1 MPPYISFVFPCCNE
15 TPGIDPGNRVQAL
28 VTGLLEQCR
37 RHGISSELILV
48 EWLATENQAPLGET
62 LRWHDEPGP
71 CTVRSIVIP
80 VGKRWRNVDSIPE
93 AVAANAGIRR
103 ARGRFVL
110 VADMDQPLSDEL
122 MESIGVQHQRFS
134 MLEWRDI
141 AAKDGSLMLGS
152 GWFRCEFAGSKP
164 FRWFNNDA
172 EISIQHSDSGRVLAL
187 DIEPGPG
194 VKMGP
199 TTLDVL
205 DDDDAKVVSVRL
217 ANRRVVNIPM
227 PPPNGHP
234 VRLRLR
240 VSNAGHRSSRDPR
253 PLNARVMR
261 CGLYEAPMTA
271 RSWTLMRRA
280 WWMLTRSAGSSLLP
294 EVQPRE
300 KWPGAVPKACGG
312 LRLLSR
318 KEWFDLHGL
327 PEFAAV
333 ARSGAGAY
341 SASSGSAAGPVEA
354 NSEDWGLGEQSLKD
368 VVVRE
373 GLPDP
378 QRPEFSSPRL
388 AVGIA
393 EMALA
398 AVLRSVPRPPLPRPG
413 AFGNAGLEDEVF
425 PPIENPPKISMV
437 TPSYQQGRFLEWTMR
452 SVLEQGYPN
461 LEYIV
466 MDGGSKDETRD
477 ILAQYKDR
485 LAYCESAPDK
495 GQADAV
501 ARGFARATGEIMGY
515 LNSDDLLAP
524 GALEF
529 VARYFA
535 AHPEVDAIYSHRVF
549 VDESNIVTRY
559 WILPPHHAWT
569 MKRWD
574 YIPQETCF
582 WRRRIYEQAG
592 GVDASYQ
599 FALDYDLFVR
609 FMERGRM
616 ERVNRFLGAF
626 REHPSSKTVL
636 QEGMHPEVARVQKE
650 HGITIAEWHRLPCLA
665 QHELLQIRSAKF
677 AGHGKRLPGALP
689 GIGYDYDQVWR
700 GKLNG
705 PRSSSRNN
713 SDIRPI

>member
-1 MPPYISFVFPCCNE
+1 MQTFV
-15 TPGIDPGNRVQAL
+15 TR
-28 VTGLLEQCR
+28 LLEQCR
-37 RHGISSELILV
+37 RHRIPSELIVV
-48 EWLATENQAPLGET
+48 EWLAIENRAPLAEA
-62 LRWHDEPGP
+62 LRWPVEPGP
-71 CTVRSIVIP
+71 CTVRSIAIP
-80 VGKRWRNVDSIPE
+80 VAKRRRNVDSVPQVV
-93 AVAANAGIRR
+93 AVNAGIRR
-103 ARGRFVL
+103 ARGRFVV
-110 VADMDQPLSDEL
+110 VADVDRPLSEEL

-134 MLEWRDI
+134 ALEWKDI
-141 AAKDGSLMLGS
+141 AAKDGSLVLGS
-152 GWFRCEFAGSKP
+152 GWFWREFDGSKP
-164 FRWFNNDA
+164 FRWFDNDA
-172 EISIQHSDSGRVLAL
+172 EISIQNTEAGQVLAL

-205 DDDDAKVVSVRL
+205 DDDDTKVVSVRL
-217 ANRRVVNIPM
+217 ANRRVVNIPV

-240 VSNAGHRSSRDPR
+240 VSDAGHRLSRDPR

-261 CGLYEAPMTA
+261 CGLYAAPMTA
-271 RSWTLMRRA
+271 RSWTLPQRA

-294 EVQPRE
+294 EIQPRE
-300 KWPGAVPKACGG
+300 KWPEAALRACGG

-318 KEWFDLHGL
+318 KEWFDLRGL
-327 PEFAAV
+327 PEFAAA
-333 ARSGAGAY
+333 ARNGAGAY
-341 SASSGSAAGPVEA
+341 PTSSGSAAGPVEA
-354 NSEDWGLGEQSLKD
+354 NSEDWGLGAQSLKD
-368 VVVRE
+368 VVLRE
-373 GLPDP
+373 SLTAPR
-378 QRPEFSSPRL
+378 RPEFSAPRL
-388 AVGIA
+388 AVGIV
-393 EMALA
+393 EMALTTA
-398 AVLRSVPRPPLPRPG
+398 LRSVPRPPLPPPG
-413 AFGNAGLEDEVF
+413 ACGNAILEDEVF
-425 PPIENPPKISMV
+425 PPLDRPPKISIV

-477 ILAQYKDR
+477 ILARYKDR

-501 ARGFARATGEIMGY
+501 ARGFARSTGEIMAY

-524 GALEF
+524 GALDF

-559 WILPPHHAWT
+559 WILPSHHAWM

-599 FALDYDLFVR
+599 FALDYDLFAR
-609 FMERGRM
+609 FMECGRM

-636 QEGMHPEVARVQKE
+636 QEGAHPEVARVQE
-650 HGITIAEWHRLPCLA
+650 ERGIKIAEWHRLPCFA
-665 QHELLQIRSAKF
+665 QHELLQIRSARF

-689 GIGYDYDQVWR
+689 GVGYDYDRVWR
-700 GKLNG
+700 GRLNG